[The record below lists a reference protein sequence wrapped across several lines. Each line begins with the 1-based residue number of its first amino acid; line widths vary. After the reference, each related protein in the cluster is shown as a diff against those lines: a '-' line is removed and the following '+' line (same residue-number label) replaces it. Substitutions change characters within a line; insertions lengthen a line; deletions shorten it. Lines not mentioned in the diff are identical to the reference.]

1 MRLTDPRISHLS
13 HRLRNALQK
22 GGLADFPDEP
32 AAHREAK
39 AVLDSYADAEEAV
52 EAFARDRI
60 SRLSRKVPEGGRFDY
75 GLEVL
80 LRQDDD
86 TQTFLLLTSVL
97 ERFSA
102 ELADA
107 VTGGRVLIGLDRGAS

>member
-1 MRLTDPRISHLS
+1 VRLTDPRISHLS

-52 EAFARDRI
+52 DAFARDRI
-60 SRLSRKVPEGGRFDY
+60 SRLSRKVPEGGREWEILYRKYFEEEITRRK
-75 GLEVL
+75 L
-80 LRQDDD
+80 
-86 TQTFLLLTSVL
+86 
-97 ERFSA
+97 
-102 ELADA
+102 
-107 VTGGRVLIGLDRGAS
+107 